1 LCVCIVYHLFTI
13 LQFYCNIYIIA
24 CSFEDLLSSCPSGFS
39 ISVMRS
45 LISLST
51 GVSYS
56 CMVLYPSSAD
66 TEKYVHSHPRPQ
78 DRNAPT
84 NYLCLVNYLSPF
96 PSYQHQFV
104 KCFPDQFQ
112 EWIPIR
118 HNAHC
123 LNITLPD
130 SNLRLAAVSHF
141 HVHAQDL

>member
-1 LCVCIVYHLFTI
+1 
-13 LQFYCNIYIIA
+13 
-24 CSFEDLLSSCPSGFS
+24 
-39 ISVMRS
+39 MRS

-56 CMVLYPSSAD
+56 CMVLYPPSAY

-104 KCFPDQFQ
+104 NCFPDQFQ

-123 LNITLPD
+123 VNITSIGGCITCSCSCAGPLD
-130 SNLRLAAVSHF
+130 SSLL
-141 HVHAQDL
+141 HVCTMHIPQAIDRDNMVIDPTTYMEYCTKLSSF